1 MINRDLDGI
10 YFRVKRDDRWQNIC
24 FSDMTDEEIDTI
36 IGERSSDW
44 WKAVALHLKECINKI
59 GEEFDIRS
67 LDSE

>member
-36 IGERSSDW
+36 IGRR
-44 WKAVALHLKECINKI
+44 LLCI
-59 GEEFDIRS
+59 
-67 LDSE
+67 